1 MRATISAPAGEAC
14 ASRPIIYHQFGGKET
29 LSAAIIAERYETLLP
44 PDQVWRPAS
53 PNPHVLAGPVGGPSG
68 RSLFKDRPEVTF
80 LKDWSEVSAP
90 VQVLAALA
98 QVPQVAVPAEQPQ
111 VVVPAARLQ
120 ALGPEQAQ
128 ALAPEEASEQASA
141 LVLGPGPELQ
151 PSVALVLARGPRP
164 CAHT

>member
-1 MRATISAPAGEAC
+1 M
-14 ASRPIIYHQFGGKET
+14 
-29 LSAAIIAERYETLLP
+29 
-44 PDQVWRPAS
+44 
-53 PNPHVLAGPVGGPSG
+53 
-68 RSLFKDRPEVTF
+68 
-80 LKDWSEVSAP
+80 SAP

-98 QVPQVAVPAEQPQ
+98 QVPRAAVPAEQPQ

-120 ALGPEQAQ
+120 AVVPGPEQAQ

-141 LVLGPGPELQ
+141 LVLEPGPELQ